1 MDGLSLLGM
10 VAEQRL
16 GEAEPARKKIMIED
30 KRKQTIMVRRDIVV
44 KPEDVKLELQEAEDG
59 HMSVD
64 HDEMLGEY
72 ESALRISASKVKE
85 RKVRLVGQW

>member
-1 MDGLSLLGM
+1 MLGM

-44 KPEDVKLELQEAEDG
+44 KPEDVKVELQEAEDG
-59 HMSVD
+59 HMNVD
-64 HDEMLGEY
+64 HDELLGEY
-72 ESALRISASKVKE
+72 ESSTSNISVKSEGEESEASRAVVE
-85 RKVRLVGQW
+85 SL